1 VTTSVHSVTP
11 EVSFDPTKSDTFGN
25 EAQAEARNGSGFPTN
40 DSSTPPLEART
51 HEMTSPPTE
60 SQGISIL
67 SELVGRILT
76 EQEGALTSEE
86 IQAIDEEIERN
97 LDPDSKVTA
106 FEIWENMRYVSR
118 KVVRL
123 VQEALEI
130 NQNLQVAKQAREPKI
145 TERDEQPRGDYI
157 ASSDR
162 LHNHQEVPQDAA
174 LLLLSEIHANKVENL
189 PRERSDA
196 LINLQNSFGNIYPCP
211 YDECITREVNSVFHK
226 RANEDF

>member
-40 DSSTPPLEART
+40 DSSTPPLEAKT

-60 SQGISIL
+60 SQGISIP
-67 SELVGRILT
+67 SELVGRRLT

-130 NQNLQVAKQAREPKI
+130 NQK
-145 TERDEQPRGDYI
+145 
-157 ASSDR
+157 
-162 LHNHQEVPQDAA
+162 
-174 LLLLSEIHANKVENL
+174 L
-189 PRERSDA
+189 PREMSNHEETISLPQTDSIIIRKCGISWRHSKLQLSRYVIKPQRH
-196 LINLQNSFGNIYPCP
+196 LI
-211 YDECITREVNSVFHK
+211 SV
-226 RANEDF
+226 AWA